1 MIMTEDE
8 GNPTE
13 NDLLQ
18 ERLDDIEALQ
28 ARLDAIEMIKVS
40 AGCGGGCFDPTLLN
54 MYYGRQERECLLI
67 MSLIRVATHM
77 ALKYKVDLDRLRA
90 YQLKTMGAELGLDSS

>member
-1 MIMTEDE
+1 MTDDD

-13 NDLLQ
+13 DDLLQ

-40 AGCGGGCFDPTLLN
+40 ADCGGGCFDPTLLGL
-54 MYYGRQERECLLI
+54 YYGPTQREHLLI

-77 ALKYKVDLDRLRA
+77 VLRHKVDLEELRT
-90 YQLKTMGAELGLDSS
+90 YQLKAMGAELGLDLS